1 MPGDF
6 TLEPRH
12 TCVVG
17 MTGSGKTTFVI
28 RYLLNTGSPESGDA
42 PPAAVF
48 IFDDMNRVWPRLKL
62 RSLYTA
68 ADLESALATR
78 WICFNHERMFP
89 LVNFEPSRG
98 IPTPV
103 HAAFRFFC
111 RWVGDV
117 AARGPGRKIVCIPE
131 VWRFCTEDSLP
142 PELALLAQAGREFGV
157 ELVLDTQ
164 RPETLNPSLTG
175 QCTEL
180 VCFKLASPEALNEVK
195 KLGAD
200 RDQVEALPMGT
211 FIAYNRLTDEQLRG
225 RVF

>member
-1 MPGDF
+1 
-6 TLEPRH
+6 
-12 TCVVG
+12 

-28 RYLLNTGSPESGDA
+28 RYVLNTGTPESGDA
-42 PPAAVF
+42 PPACVF
-48 IFDDMNRVWPRLKL
+48 IFDDMNRVWPRLKIKPH
-62 RSLYTA
+62 YTA
-68 ADLESALATR
+68 AELEAALATR
-78 WICFNHERMFP
+78 LVCFNHELMFP
-89 LVNFEPSRG
+89 LLNFEPSRG
-98 IPTPV
+98 IPTPM

-111 RWVGDV
+111 RWVADV
-117 AARGPGRKIVCIPE
+117 AGRGPGRKVVCLPE

-180 VCFKLASPEALNEVK
+180 VCFKLASKEALNAVRGM
-195 KLGAD
+195 GAD
-200 RDQVEALPMGT
+200 RDLVEGLPLGQ
-211 FIAYNRLTDEQLRG
+211 FVAYNRLTGQQLQG

>member
-1 MPGDF
+1 MAGDF

-12 TCVVG
+12 TGVVG

-28 RYLLNTGSPESGDA
+28 RYVLNTGAPESGDA

-48 IFDDMNRVWPRLKL
+48 IFDDQNRVWPRLKIPVC
-62 RSLYTA
+62 YTA
-68 ADLESALATR
+68 AQLEAALAMR
-78 WICFNHERMFP
+78 WICFNPERMFP
-89 LVNFEPSRG
+89 LVNFQPARG

-103 HAAFRFFC
+103 HAAFRFWC
-111 RWVGDV
+111 RWIGEV

-175 QCTEL
+175 QFTEL
-180 VCFKLASPEALNEVK
+180 VCFKLASKEALNAVRSM
-195 KLGAD
+195 GAD
-200 RDQVEALPMGT
+200 RDLVEALPLGQ
-211 FIAYNRLTDEQLRG
+211 FVAYNRLTGQQLRA